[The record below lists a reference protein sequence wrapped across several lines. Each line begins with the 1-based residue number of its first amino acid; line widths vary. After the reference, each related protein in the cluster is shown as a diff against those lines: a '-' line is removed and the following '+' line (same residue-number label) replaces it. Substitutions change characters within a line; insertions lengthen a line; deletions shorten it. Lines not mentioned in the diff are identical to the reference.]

1 MFIRF
6 SLSVFPLVKE
16 FIQEGNSTERL
27 DKRSEGVGFRVET
40 PLPFFDNENQA
51 TNAFSLT
58 TELALPK
65 YGVEEKKRDPRN
77 QDSVQSQRRK
87 DSSALSYWSFFKP
100 SHSR

>member
-27 DKRSEGVGFRVET
+27 DKRSEGVGFRA
-40 PLPFFDNENQA
+40 PLPFFENQA
-51 TNAFSLT
+51 TNSFSLT
-58 TELALPK
+58 TELSFPK

-77 QDSVQSQRRK
+77 QDSVQSQRWK

-100 SHSR
+100 SHSG